1 MNPMMQISAYF
12 PLLKSIHIAT
22 VGITGSLFILRFVWM
37 SQGTLHLRG
46 RWVETLPHINDTLL
60 FISGL
65 MIASIIGELPL
76 QAPWLT
82 TKLFILL
89 AYIVLGSIALKRG
102 KSSRIRLWS
111 GYTAIFCYLT
121 IIAIALTHSPMPN
134 FSLLMRYLGF

>member
-1 MNPMMQISAYF
+1 MDLTAYF
-12 PLLKSIHIAT
+12 PLLKSIHITT
-22 VGITGSLFILRFVWM
+22 VVITGSLFILRFVWM

-46 RWVETLPHINDTLL
+46 RWVETVPHVNDTLL

-65 MIASIIGELPL
+65 MTASVIGELPL

-102 KSSRIRLWS
+102 RSTKIRLWS
-111 GYTAIFCYLT
+111 GYAAILCYLT
-121 IIAIALTHSPMPN
+121 IIAIALTRSPLPN
-134 FSLLMRYLGF
+134 FSQLRQALGF